1 MKIHVFILLT
11 LLPWI
16 NSFGQEGAIDYDFY
30 NSALKQVEK
39 YDSTCFQLQSKP
51 YACNLSETRFD
62 DYMNNLQGKIDT
74 ATLKEIIQNAQVT
87 PSMEFEFDPKLIS
100 KETGAK
106 IISPSR
112 IGRLQLNKNVSCPL
126 NKRMFYICSMPV
138 FDNHKNF
145 AVIDFGGG
153 TELLAM
159 LGKKYLFAKTKNGWK
174 LIATFDHWI
183 S

>member
-1 MKIHVFILLT
+1 MLMLLVCF
-11 LLPWI
+11 

-30 NSALKQVEK
+30 NSALQQVYK
-39 YDSTCFQLQSKP
+39 YDSTYFQLQSKM
-51 YACNLSETRFD
+51 YKCYLSETRFD
-62 DYMNNLQGKIDT
+62 DYMNDLQGKIDT
-74 ATLKEIIQNAQVT
+74 ATLKEIIQNAHMT
-87 PSMEFEFDPKLIS
+87 PSMELEFNPKFIS

-112 IGRLQLNKNVSCPL
+112 IYRLQLNKNVSRPL

-138 FDNHKNF
+138 YDNKKNF

-153 TELLAM
+153 TKLLAM
-159 LGKKYLFAKTKNGWK
+159 YGKKYLFAKTKNGWK